1 VSELDSDRVPD
12 YFRRRNTVAEWW
24 TPDEGPLAF
33 HYDAELKVLEDALV
47 IDPAWRVLDVGT
59 GRGRFGAFFAT
70 RGCDVWGIDLNPEM
84 VELARETAERR
95 GVSERFTIEV
105 GSATDLAVYAQAPRD
120 LVLCMELF
128 DHLPDLPLAL
138 RELRSA
144 TADSGRFAF
153 TYVPSESL
161 YGALGNV
168 YRAVK
173 RRFQPQELLI
183 SRTYGLAEIRSLL
196 ADAGFELEGHWGVG
210 VLCLNAQTRL
220 FEQNLLAQALT
231 GLARLEARIRPYY
244 RGRLARHGAHVVG
257 IARPVRGA

>member
-12 YFRRRNTVAEWW
+12 YFSKRSTVSEWW

-33 HYDAELKVLEDALV
+33 HYDAELTVLEDALP
-47 IDPAWRVLDVGT
+47 IDPSWHVLDVGT
-59 GRGRFGAFFAT
+59 GRGRFGAFFAA
-70 RGCDVWGIDLNPEM
+70 RGCSVVGVDLNPEM
-84 VELARETAERR
+84 LELARETAERR
-95 GVSERFTIEV
+95 GVSDRFVIEA
-105 GSATDLAVYAQAPRD
+105 GSATDLSGYAQSSRD

-128 DHLPDLPLAL
+128 DHLPDLPRAL
-138 RELRSA
+138 RELRRV
-144 TADSGRFAF
+144 TAADGRFAF

-173 RRFQPQELLI
+173 RRWQPDELLI
-183 SRTYGLAEIRSLL
+183 SRTYGLAEIRRLL

-220 FEQNLLAQALT
+220 FGGNPLARALT
-231 GLARLEARIRPYY
+231 GLARLESRFRPYHA
-244 RGRLARHGAHVVG
+244 GRLARHGAHVVG
-257 IARPVRGA
+257 IARPKA